1 MNYKIGSLND
11 VKKYIVF
18 FGYEDNS
25 ANLAQYDDSLSIEKL
40 NKFIELKEW
49 KWKKEASA
57 SYIDVETGQEV
68 MLCGLGKKDKLTK
81 VILRQAM
88 AKLTAA
94 IAKVKA
100 EDIYVVIPEF
110 EDKELK
116 VAYIEAL
123 IDGLESVEYDFIKYK
138 EKKKDDKE
146 DEKKDKNVNLLN
158 WDLCE
163 HFLNEC
169 VYVAKAKSITK
180 NLVNE
185 PANVMTPQKLADTTK
200 ALGEEFGF
208 KVDVYDENY
217 IQEKKMES
225 YWSVAMGS
233 DLMPR
238 LIVCKYMGNPD
249 NKEDIIALVGK
260 GLTYD
265 SGGYAIKTASG
276 MATMKSDMGGSA
288 AVIGAITAIARMKL
302 KVNVV
307 CVVAACE
314 NMISGR
320 AYRNGDIIG
329 SMAGKH
335 IEVLNTDAEGRLTLI
350 DAVTYAVREMK
361 ATKVVDIATL
371 TGAALVALGSTRTA
385 VVSNNDE
392 FFAELE
398 DASEQANE
406 KIWRLPH
413 DKEYKDLLKS
423 DIADL
428 KNIGGRY
435 AGTITAG
442 LFIGEFV
449 EEKPWLHLD
458 IAGTSWNDKKGS
470 TGHGAKLLYHLVK
483 NTEK

>member
-25 ANLAQYDDSLSIEKL
+25 ANLAQYDDSLSTDRL

-57 SYIDVETGQEV
+57 NYIDVETEQEV
-68 MLCGLGKKDKLTK
+68 KLCGLGKKDKLTK
-81 VILRQAM
+81 VTLREAM
-88 AKLTAA
+88 AKLTAG
-94 IAKVKA
+94 IAKAKA
-100 EDIYVVIPEF
+100 DDIYVVIPEF
-110 EDKELK
+110 DDKELK

-123 IDGLESVEYDFIKYK
+123 IDGLESAEYDFIKYK
-138 EKKKDDKE
+138 EKKDDKDDKK
-146 DEKKDKNVNLLN
+146 EKNINLLN

-163 HFLNEC
+163 HFFNEC
-169 VYVAKAKSITK
+169 VYLAKAKCITK
-180 NLVNE
+180 DLVNE
-185 PANVMTPQKLADTTK
+185 PANVMTPQKLADRTQE
-200 ALGEEFGF
+200 LGEEFGF
-208 KVDVYDENY
+208 NVDVYDEKY
-217 IQEKKMES
+217 IQEMKMDS
-225 YWSVAMGS
+225 YWSVAKGS

-238 LIVCKYMGNPD
+238 LIVCAYNGNP
-249 NKEDIIALVGK
+249 EDKDVKIALVGK

-265 SGGYAIKTASG
+265 SGGYAIKPASG

-288 AVIGAITAIARMKL
+288 AVVGAITAIARMKL

-314 NMISGR
+314 NMVSGR

-350 DAVTYAVREMK
+350 DAVTYAVRELN
-361 ATKVVDIATL
+361 ATHVVDIATL

-385 VVSNNDE
+385 VVSNNDD
-392 FFAELE
+392 FFADLE

-449 EEKPWLHLD
+449 EDKPWLHLD

-483 NTEK
+483 NMEK